1 MDAKKPRWM
10 KENEVENINY
20 KREPRADFAITSAN
34 LERGSLA
41 TKRSGWTEEKEAK
54 NRCCKPE
61 PRAEE

>member
-1 MDAKKPRWM
+1 M

-20 KREPRADFAITSAN
+20 KREPRADFAITGAN

-41 TKRSGWTEEKEAK
+41 MKRSGWTEEKEAK